1 MVSGKRTIDFFV
13 IGDIFFKED
22 NTKITFLKGSFMQR
36 FMIVMAVFSNA
47 AGVFAQTGAAPQ
59 GKGIM
64 DPSFIFMM
72 VVMFAIIYF
81 LMLRPQQKKQKE
93 TQNMLNN
100 IKKGDKVLTIAGIIG
115 IVGNV
120 KDSTVMVKV
129 AENTVLEFK
138 KAAISAVL
146 NDEKPSADDKNSKK
160 DVKA

>member
-1 MVSGKRTIDFFV
+1 M
-13 IGDIFFKED
+13 GDIFLKD
-22 NTKITFLKGSFMQR
+22 DTTKSTFLKGNFMQR
-36 FMIVMAVFSNA
+36 FAIVMALFSNA
-47 AGVFAQTGAAPQ
+47 AGVFAQTGGAAAPQ
-59 GKGIM
+59 GKGLM

-100 IKKGDKVLTIAGIIG
+100 LKKGDKVLTIAGIVG
-115 IVGNV
+115 VVGNV

-129 AENTVLEFK
+129 ADSTVLEFK

-146 NDEKPSADDKNSKK
+146 NDEKASADEKDDKSSNQPKGK
-160 DVKA
+160 

>member
-1 MVSGKRTIDFFV
+1 
-13 IGDIFFKED
+13 
-22 NTKITFLKGSFMQR
+22 
-36 FMIVMAVFSNA
+36 
-47 AGVFAQTGAAPQ
+47 
-59 GKGIM
+59 M

-115 IVGNV
+115 VVGNV

-129 AENTVLEFK
+129 ADNTVLEFK
-138 KAAISAVL
+138 KAAVSAVL
-146 NDEKPSADDKNSKK
+146 NDEKPSGDEKDSKK
-160 DVKA
+160 EVKA

>member
-1 MVSGKRTIDFFV
+1 MLSIMFFSAVS
-13 IGDIFFKED
+13 
-22 NTKITFLKGSFMQR
+22 
-36 FMIVMAVFSNA
+36 A
-47 AGVFAQTGAAPQ
+47 FAQSAPGAP
-59 GKGIM
+59 GKPKGGLG

-72 VVMFAIIYF
+72 VIMFAIIYF

-100 IKKGDKVLTIAGIIG
+100 IKKGDKVLTIGGIVG

-129 AENTVLEFK
+129 ADSTVLEFK

-146 NDEKPSADDKNSKK
+146 NDEKDEKTQPVEK
-160 DVKA
+160 DNKPAK

>member
-1 MVSGKRTIDFFV
+1 
-13 IGDIFFKED
+13 
-22 NTKITFLKGSFMQR
+22 MQR
-36 FMIVMAVFSNA
+36 FVILLAVFLNA
-47 AGVFAQTGAAPQ
+47 AGVFAQAGAAPQPQ

-115 IVGNV
+115 VVGNV

-129 AENTVLEFK
+129 ADNTVLEFK
-138 KAAISAVL
+138 KAAVSAVL
-146 NDEKPSADDKNSKK
+146 NDEKPSGDEKDSKK
-160 DVKA
+160 EVKA